1 MKGTLSID
9 TLTLSDNTMT
19 NSIIVFSD
27 NIMEK
32 LVLSNLNIISQNDKE
47 TKIQL
52 IYV

>member
-1 MKGTLSID
+1 
-9 TLTLSDNTMT
+9 MT

-32 LVLSNLNIISQNDKE
+32 LVLSNLNIISENDKE